1 MKRKRRHRK
10 PKPFP
15 KLTGQQQK
23 ELLDFLMSA
32 HCLPSPS
39 PLSIEA
45 RMRELEE
52 MGLEDIPEYE
62 GISSSV
68 RQYAINS
75 LAMEMAKAAGDE
87 VAAGDDEEMPVMITF
102 DEQLL
107 SHAEEL
113 AARYGLKPMHP
124 DQLPEPMDSTEIH

>member
-1 MKRKRRHRK
+1 MKDKRKHRK

-15 KLTGQQQK
+15 MLTAEQEK
-23 ELLDFLMSA
+23 ELLDFLKSA

-39 PLSIEA
+39 PVKIEA
-45 RMRELEE
+45 RMRELEA

-87 VAAGDDEEMPVMITF
+87 TVAQDEDMPVMITF

-107 SHAEEL
+107 AQAEEL
-113 AARYGLKPMHP
+113 AARFGLKPTHP
-124 DQLPEPMDSTEIH
+124 DQLPEPMDSTQIH

>member
-1 MKRKRRHRK
+1 MKDKRKHRK

-15 KLTGQQQK
+15 TLTAEQEK
-23 ELLDFLMSA
+23 ELLDFLSSA
-32 HCLPSPS
+32 RCLPSPS
-39 PLSIEA
+39 PVEIEA
-45 RMRELEE
+45 RMRELEA

-75 LAMEMAKAAGDE
+75 LAMEMARAAGDE
-87 VAAGDDEEMPVMITF
+87 TVAQDDDLPVMITF

-107 SHAEEL
+107 SQAEEL
-113 AARYGLKPMHP
+113 AARFGLKPIHP
-124 DQLPEPMDSTEIH
+124 DQLPEPMDSTQIH

>member
-1 MKRKRRHRK
+1 MKHKRKHRK

-15 KLTGQQQK
+15 KLTEEQQK

-32 HCLPSPS
+32 HCLPSP
-39 PLSIEA
+39 PLAAIEA
-45 RMRELEE
+45 RMRELEA

-75 LAMEMAKAAGDE
+75 LAMKMAKAAGDE
-87 VAAGDDEEMPVMITF
+87 KVMEDDDTPVMITF

-113 AARYGLKPMHP
+113 TARYGLKPMHP
-124 DQLPEPMDSTEIH
+124 EQLPEPMDSTQIH

>member
-1 MKRKRRHRK
+1 VAVKRKYRK

-15 KLTGQQQK
+15 KLTEEQQK
-23 ELLDFLMSA
+23 ELLDFLTSA

-39 PLSIEA
+39 LQEINA
-45 RMRELEE
+45 RMRELEA

-75 LAMEMAKAAGDE
+75 LAMEMAKASGDE
-87 VAAGDDEEMPVMITF
+87 VVTADEDMPVMITF

-113 AARYGLKPMHP
+113 AARYRLKPMHP
-124 DQLPEPMDSTEIH
+124 DQLPEPMDSTKIH